1 MLDTEALI
9 KFLDLEYLFYFSHK
23 GMLKHIMNRKLN
35 TSYSHVQNKLRW
47 IWENKRCQQINVMQ
61 LSEAAHSGGLS

>member
-9 KFLDLEYLFYFSHK
+9 KFLDLEYLFYISHK

-35 TSYSHVQNKLRW
+35 TSYSNVQNKLFW
-47 IWENKRCQQINVMQ
+47 VGFGKIKDVNKLM
-61 LSEAAHSGGLS
+61 